1 VKQGGRKT
9 RGAVAVRRKARGI
22 RRPRSWPIR
31 FRHPH
36 VIQVNAILEAMRVAL
51 GERSF
56 CWLVAAVL
64 VQKSEIGVGSE
75 VLNLKDSLASL

>member
-1 VKQGGRKT
+1 MVPSDVLWDAT
-9 RGAVAVRRKARGI
+9 LAV
-22 RRPRSWPIR
+22 
-31 FRHPH
+31 
-36 VIQVNAILEAMRVAL
+36 MRVAL